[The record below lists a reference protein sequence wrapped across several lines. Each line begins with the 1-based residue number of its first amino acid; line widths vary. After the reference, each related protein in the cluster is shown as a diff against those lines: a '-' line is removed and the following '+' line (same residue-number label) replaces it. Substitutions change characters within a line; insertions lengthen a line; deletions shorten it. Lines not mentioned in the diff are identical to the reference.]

1 MDAIREFPQ
10 LDTRRD
16 ALACAALLLAM
27 VIGAACAA
35 FVIDFEASA
44 APVHDN
50 SPETRAHCPAQ
61 GVSIL

>member
-1 MDAIREFPQ
+1 MHATHEFPH

-35 FVIDFEASA
+35 FVIDFEASLTT
-44 APVHDN
+44 
-50 SPETRAHCPAQ
+50 SPPEARTAVCPAR
-61 GVSIL
+61 GIYVL

>member
-1 MDAIREFPQ
+1 MDATRECPH

-44 APVHDN
+44 APT
-50 SPETRAHCPAQ
+50 SAETRAHCPAH
-61 GVSIL
+61 GISIH

>member
-1 MDAIREFPQ
+1 MDAIHEFPH

-35 FVIDFEASA
+35 FVIDFEAGA
-44 APVHDN
+44 AAVPAPV
-50 SPETRAHCPAQ
+50 ETRAHCPAH
-61 GVSIL
+61 GISIH